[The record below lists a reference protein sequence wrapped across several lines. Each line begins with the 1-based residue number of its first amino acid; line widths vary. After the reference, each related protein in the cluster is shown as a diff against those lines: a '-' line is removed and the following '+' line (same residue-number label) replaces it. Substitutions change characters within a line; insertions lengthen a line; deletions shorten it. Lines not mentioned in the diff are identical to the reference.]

1 MDAASHWV
9 SENKLRAVGSF
20 WALSVGGN
28 LAYQWSRPIPTSL
41 KIIHSRV
48 YAQALT
54 LAALA
59 LAGAADVYEHRN
71 KTDKELGEYR
81 DKLHALEKKFG
92 HSSHEYEEE
101 VKEIEGK
108 FGKGKAV

>member
-1 MDAASHWV
+1 MRNFEHKYDRELHSSNTSWNAQSCNV
-9 SENKLRAVGSF
+9 TENV
-20 WALSVGGN
+20 
-28 LAYQWSRPIPTSL
+28 
-41 KIIHSRV
+41 RV
-48 YAQALT
+48 DLVWQ
-54 LAALA
+54 
-59 LAGAADVYEHRN
+59 
-71 KTDKELGEYR
+71 ELGEYR